1 MVNFSRKSEKQN
13 SSVLNGLFMYTFTV
27 YTYTY
32 TILNYLYLS
41 YRRGWGPQPVLP
53 GLRAGNKPRF
63 RQLSHSCIPRG
74 WDPQQTVLPGL
85 RAGNKP
91 RFRQLSNN
99 LKIISSKSMMR
110 IWEQIK
116 INSKTILILEMGFLV
131 LKMIVQCAW
140 CLIFEHWSLS

>member
-1 MVNFSRKSEKQN
+1 M
-13 SSVLNGLFMYTFTV
+13 
-27 YTYTY
+27 
-32 TILNYLYLS
+32 
-41 YRRGWGPQPVLP
+41 
-53 GLRAGNKPRF
+53 
-63 RQLSHSCIPRG
+63 
-74 WDPQQTVLPGL
+74 LPGL

-131 LKMIVQCAW
+131 LKMIVHGASFSSIG
-140 CLIFEHWSLS
+140 LLVRTMVSF